1 MRRRNLFKL
10 FFNKY
15 LFLFAAFL
23 ASDYVLY
30 SKLSKFLLDENLD
43 LEELNAKTFHRVTID
58 QLIANVSR
66 STPLD
71 LLTKIPSRN
80 DIDPEE
86 KSAFAYQKA
95 MCNSLTRIRGDRNNF
110 QICYPPKRNLTGQ
123 LAYFINGKR
132 DIPFERN
139 FKTMLNQGTKL
150 KVFTKKNQWTTED
163 GQWEEGA
170 DVVEDVNVKIYTEE
184 EEDEHGQSQTGIK
197 DLIDSQDDY
206 HLMEFLKFEM
216 SNLTDPIVFSINI
229 PVFASHMLIRLDHF
243 SYNEFRYLIKRL
255 AYALYFPYSIES
267 DRKLRVHFVSL
278 MHKYSMDRYNVIG
291 LKETKWAEKAMSE

>member
-86 KSAFAYQKA
+86 KSAFAYQKVKQ
-95 MCNSLTRIRGDRNNF
+95 L
-110 QICYPPKRNLTGQ
+110 KRWGC
-123 LAYFINGKR
+123 
-132 DIPFERN
+132 
-139 FKTMLNQGTKL
+139 
-150 KVFTKKNQWTTED
+150 
-163 GQWEEGA
+163 
-170 DVVEDVNVKIYTEE
+170 
-184 EEDEHGQSQTGIK
+184 
-197 DLIDSQDDY
+197 
-206 HLMEFLKFEM
+206 
-216 SNLTDPIVFSINI
+216 
-229 PVFASHMLIRLDHF
+229 
-243 SYNEFRYLIKRL
+243 
-255 AYALYFPYSIES
+255 
-267 DRKLRVHFVSL
+267 
-278 MHKYSMDRYNVIG
+278 
-291 LKETKWAEKAMSE
+291 